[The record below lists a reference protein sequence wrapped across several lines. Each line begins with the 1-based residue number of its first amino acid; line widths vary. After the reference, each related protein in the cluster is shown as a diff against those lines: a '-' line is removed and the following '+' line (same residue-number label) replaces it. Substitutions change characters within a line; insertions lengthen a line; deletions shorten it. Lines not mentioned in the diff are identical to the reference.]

1 MGVVIC
7 ISNIID
13 LKIKTV
19 PRDKEGHYI
28 MIKGS
33 IQEDITIIS
42 TYAPSIGA
50 PQYIRQILTGIKRE
64 IDRNT
69 VIMADFSTPLTT
81 RNR

>member
-33 IQEDITIIS
+33 IQEEDVTIEN
-42 TYAPSIGA
+42 THAPNVA
-50 PQYIRQILTGIKRE
+50 AAQCIR
-64 IDRNT
+64 
-69 VIMADFSTPLTT
+69 
-81 RNR
+81 

>member
-1 MGVVIC
+1 
-7 ISNIID
+7 
-13 LKIKTV
+13 
-19 PRDKEGHYI
+19 

-33 IQEDITIIS
+33 IQEGYITIIN

-50 PQYIRQILTGIKRE
+50 SQYVRQILTSIKRE

-69 VIMADFSTPLTT
+69 VIVADFNTPLTT